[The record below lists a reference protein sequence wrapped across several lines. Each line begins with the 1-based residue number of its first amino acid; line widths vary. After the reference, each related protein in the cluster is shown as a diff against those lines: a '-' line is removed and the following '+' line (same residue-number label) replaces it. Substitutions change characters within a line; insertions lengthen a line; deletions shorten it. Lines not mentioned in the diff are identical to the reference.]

1 MAVAERRSQ
10 ARMDRVTRHLSWNR
24 RNLAYKSFITARVMN
39 SQENTMRRIFG
50 KFGIASAAAIVIAI
64 GSITVSSP
72 ASAQYR
78 HGGGWHGGGWHG
90 GGYRGGYYGGGWG
103 WGGFAAGAALGAL
116 LATPYYYRG
125 CPYYYD
131 YGPPSDSAVAY
142 CLRRFKSYD
151 PRSGTYLGY
160 DGYRHPCP

>member
-1 MAVAERRSQ
+1 MVLLGSLMEP
-10 ARMDRVTRHLSWNR
+10 NR
-24 RNLAYKSFITARVMN
+24 RNLVYKSFITVRVMN

-50 KFGIASAAAIVIAI
+50 KFGIVSAAAIVIAI

-72 ASAQYR
+72 ASARYR

-125 CPYYYD
+125 GPYYYD
-131 YGPPSDSAVAY
+131 YGPPTDSAVAY